1 MCEVLLFPVKIN
13 EHIVTMKT
21 KKTIT
26 LKMIAILKLYSFF
39 YSLFETNN
47 VSVISLT
54 AEKAMPKYINPAVSS
69 LNLDTTNPK
78 IYP

>member
-26 LKMIAILKLYSFF
+26 LKMIAILKLDSFF
-39 YSLFETNN
+39 YSLFETSN

-54 AEKAMPKYINPAVSS
+54 AEKTMPKYPASKLIKFRHNS
-69 LNLDTTNPK
+69 P
-78 IYP
+78 